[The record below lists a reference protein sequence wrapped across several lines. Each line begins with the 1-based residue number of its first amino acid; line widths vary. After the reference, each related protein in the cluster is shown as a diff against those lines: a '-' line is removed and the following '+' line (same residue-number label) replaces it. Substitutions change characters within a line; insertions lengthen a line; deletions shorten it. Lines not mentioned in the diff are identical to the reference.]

1 MNMPD
6 EEKKEME
13 EAQEAKNGEQ
23 PETSAPGIIYRAA
36 DASRRAAVKVA
47 DTARAA
53 VSAVVGSTIPADRPS
68 ITPEQMYQIGS
79 RFAEKLFSDP
89 AVAPKLL
96 ESKMIINFKYYDER
110 WGDEEPEVT
119 VDCSGAEMKLYTGRC
134 EIAPVVTMRMHGDT
148 AHRFWKQRVN
158 MMAALTRG
166 EISARGPVPKVMR
179 LLPIIK
185 PGYEYYKQTLEEL
198 GFTELLNYPPEKET
212 GE

>member
-1 MNMPD
+1 MPD
-6 EEKKEME
+6 EEKNEIKET
-13 EAQEAKNGEQ
+13 QEIKIGEQ
-23 PETSAPGIIYRAA
+23 PETAAPGIVARAA
-36 DASRRAAVKVA
+36 DAGRRAAVKVA

-68 ITPEQMYQIGS
+68 ITPEQMYQIGR

-96 ESKMIINFKYYDER
+96 ESKMVINFKYYDER

-119 VDCSGAEMKLYTGRC
+119 VDCSGEEMKLFTGPC

-148 AHRFWKQRVN
+148 AHRFWKQKVN
-158 MMAALTRG
+158 MMAAITRG

-198 GFTELLNYPPEKET
+198 GFTELLNYPPESV
-212 GE
+212 